1 MSDFVET
8 KSKFFLPKG
17 VIYLDGNSLGP
28 LPISAQKRVEHTLY
42 NEWGEMIVTGWNKA
56 GWMEQP
62 NKVGNRIARLV
73 GAAENTIT
81 VGDTLTIIVFQA

>member
-28 LPISAQKRVEHTLY
+28 LPRSAQKRVEHTLN

-56 GWMEQP
+56 G
-62 NKVGNRIARLV
+62 
-73 GAAENTIT
+73 
-81 VGDTLTIIVFQA
+81 